1 MQKAKKNIAPPCD
14 CCGGLKWE
22 YRFSENGFDLGCC
35 TDCGLHYLSEVPL
48 QKSQTAEVKEDRIA
62 NNRNTKNLKVC
73 KEAELSR
80 RRRFHSFCRLIQKS
94 APKGKWLDIGCG
106 TGALIEAAME
116 LGIDIEGVE
125 PMPVRREL
133 ASRLTGAVIHDR
145 QIELLDIMP
154 ASFAAVTLT
163 DVFSHLSSP
172 MTTLSNI
179 HCILKPGGILLL
191 YTSEIGAG
199 VTRHH
204 NYLWDLGDHRYYLGE
219 HTIERYADNIGFEVI
234 HREKEWAPELLYS
247 RENLLATGRSTLR
260 NVIKKACV
268 YTPGV
273 LKILR
278 WYMLKIHNRNNPHYV
293 STLLLK
299 KKTRK

>member
-35 TDCGLHYLSEVPL
+35 ADCGLHYLSESSQ
-48 QKSQTAEVKEDRIA
+48 QKSRSAKIKGCDSA
-62 NNRNTKNLKVC
+62 NNRKSTHLKTC

-80 RRRFHSFCRLIQKS
+80 RQKFRFFCELVRKS
-94 APKGKWLDIGCG
+94 APPGKWLDIGCG

-116 LGIDIEGVE
+116 LGIEIEGVE
-125 PMPVRREL
+125 PISDRREL
-133 ASRLTGAVIHDR
+133 AGMLTGAKIHDR
-145 QIELLDIMP
+145 QIEQLNLP
-154 ASFAAVTLT
+154 SAFFAAVTLT
-163 DVFSHLSSP
+163 DVFSHLLSP
-172 MTTLSNI
+172 AITLSCI
-179 HCILKPGGILLL
+179 HRILQPGGILLIH
-191 YTSEIGAG
+191 TSEIGAG
-199 VTRHH
+199 VLKHH
-204 NYLWDLGDHRYYLGE
+204 NYSWDLGDHRYYLGE

-234 HREKEWAPELLYS
+234 YREKKWAPELLYS
-247 RENLLATGRSTLR
+247 RENLLTTGRSTLR

-299 KKTRK
+299 KKARK